1 MKAVDLPVE
10 VITPFRL
17 IAYGVPALMFLGGIL
32 LLLHGYSVDLAI
44 VISSGWSLVIFGSMA
59 YVSELVLL
67 YYGNR

>member
-1 MKAVDLPVE
+1 VETVDLPAE

-17 IAYGVPALMFLGGIL
+17 IPYGVPALMFLSGIL
-32 LLLHGYSVDLAI
+32 LLLHGYSVELAI
-44 VISSGWSLVIFGSMA
+44 VISSGCSLVIFGSMT